1 MAPRTSLDV
10 VPRGEYS
17 SSGWS
22 LRKVLV
28 SPPQDMRSD
37 TTETTTR
44 LIEGQIHDTAV
55 LDDYLRKIDAIN
67 MIAQVHV
74 SIGALI
80 AEAGAQ
86 DGEKLRAPW
95 QGVCRSRPPTPLD
108 TVGRNRPPSLGE
120 PLSARMSPPLGG
132 L

>member
-1 MAPRTSLDV
+1 
-10 VPRGEYS
+10 
-17 SSGWS
+17 
-22 LRKVLV
+22 
-28 SPPQDMRSD
+28 MRSD

-86 DGEKLRAPW
+86 DGQKLRAPW
-95 QGVCRSRPPTPLD
+95 QGVCQADPPTPLVKMD
-108 TVGRNRPPSLGE
+108 CIKCIITIC
-120 PLSARMSPPLGG
+120 
-132 L
+132 